1 MPAEF
6 TMGVRASCTDGFCG
20 EVRRTILDPAAGTV
34 THLVVEPRHL
44 RGEPGRLVPVG
55 LAQATEGEV
64 KLGCTLAEFKR
75 LDPAEEVE
83 VLNDAE
89 YGFSEAVGVG
99 GFGNV
104 GSPGVA
110 GPTSGIGLGASQ
122 PIVVSHSVPL
132 GETEVGQHEHVHA
145 VDGEI
150 GQVEGFVVD
159 SADHTVT
166 HVILKEGHLWGRKQ
180 VAIPVSAVASV
191 ADGIRLNITK
201 EQVGNLPPV
210 SADGT

>member
-1 MPAEF
+1 MPAEY
-6 TMGVRASCTDGFCG
+6 TMGARVSCIDGFCG

-44 RGEPGRLVPVG
+44 RGEPGRLVPVEMVHVA
-55 LAQATEGEV
+55 LDEIN
-64 KLGCTLAEFKR
+64 LSCTLAEFAR

-83 VLNDAE
+83 VLSDAE
-89 YGFSEAVGVG
+89 YGFTDPVGVG

-104 GSPGVA
+104 GSPGMG
-110 GPTSGIGLGASQ
+110 GPTSGIGLGPSQ
-122 PIVVSHSVPL
+122 HIMVNHAVPL
-132 GETEVGQHEHVHA
+132 GESEVGQHERVHC

-159 SADHTVT
+159 SANHTVT

-191 ADGIRLNITK
+191 ADGIRLSITK
-201 EQVGNLPPV
+201 DQVANLPPV